1 MVKKSLTIL
10 STLLFFAGSLFA
22 SGFQINEH
30 AARAVSMGGAFTGV
44 ANDASAV
51 YFNPAGITQLSGTS
65 VSAGVTMIMPSATFR
80 GVSPAVTEYKMQ
92 DQTFTPINFY
102 FTRQIS
108 PKLHVGFGI
117 NNPYG
122 LGSKWDDNWIGK
134 YLAVETEIR
143 TFFFSG
149 NVAYQLTKCLSVAV
163 GINYAYGDV
172 KIRKF
177 VPLPDPLYGDFQLTL
192 SGDGTSIGFNVAAFY
207 KPSDK
212 FSVGVSYRSS
222 NKFDFAGTAKSEDGP
237 AALAS
242 QLPSCD
248 ITASLTTPMN
258 LTLGVGFYPNDNLTI
273 SADFQYVGW
282 SSYDKLSVDF
292 SDPNAEDID
301 VPREYQ
307 NSWIARTGFEY
318 KMNKLALRGGLL
330 YDKNPVKDELVEPSL
345 PDADRIGFNAGLGYK
360 LTDKM
365 SIDLSYMFLRF
376 AERNITNSEQS
387 YTAGNSPF
395 NGVYNSYAHLFG
407 INLSYNF

>member
-10 STLLFFAGSLFA
+10 TTLLFFAGSLFA

-30 AARAVSMGGAFTGV
+30 AARAVAMGGAFTGV

-65 VSAGVTMIMPSATFR
+65 VSAGVTMIMPSASFR

-102 FTRQIS
+102 LTRQIS
-108 PKLHVGFGI
+108 SKLHVGIGL

-134 YLAVETEIR
+134 YLAVETEVR
-143 TFFFSG
+143 TFFLSG
-149 NVAYQLTKCLSVAV
+149 NVAYQFTKCLSVAV

-172 KIRKF
+172 TIMKY
-177 VPLPDPLYGDFQLTL
+177 VPLPDPIYGDFKL
-192 SGDGTSIGFNVAAFY
+192 SLDGNGTSIGFNVAAFF

-222 NKFDFAGTAKSEDGP
+222 NKFDFAGTAKSEEGP

-242 QLPSCD
+242 QLPSGD

-258 LTLGVGFYPNDNLTI
+258 LTVGLGFYPNDNLTL

-292 SDPNAEDID
+292 ANPATEDID
-301 VPREYQ
+301 VAREYQ
-307 NSWIARTGFEY
+307 NSWIARAGFEY
-318 KMNKLALRGGLL
+318 KMNSLALRGGLL
-330 YDKNPVKDELVEPSL
+330 YDKNPVKDQLVEPSL
-345 PDADRIGFNAGLGYK
+345 PDADRIGFNAGLGYN
-360 LTDKM
+360 LTENISVD
-365 SIDLSYMFLRF
+365 ISYMYLRF
-376 AERNITNSEQS
+376 AERTITNSEQT